1 MKKFFIVIVSIFTL
15 GLFGCLTSEDSTVEE
30 TKSSSSDAILS
41 SSSEETKNS
50 SGEEIKSSSSEETKN
65 SSGEEIKSSSSE
77 EVKQCKEIQVYNDT
91 LNIFSWI
98 EENGEGKRDTIIDS
112 TSFTL
117 DYLVCAGFVG
127 NERVYSP
134 LYKHDSSLAVDGCGF
149 MAPIRMKSFDSVVV
163 CPGDSLYNLDDTYV
177 TPIIIPTIIYKD
189 TVYLNYTENAIYDE
203 ESIVPTVEIINKEA
217 ILASLDTL
225 YYGISGQHGVPVMSH
240 FQNDNADWD
249 IEIITDTESPIF
261 NRDMSLGYGCEIF
274 EFDPCNKKEIQCP
287 QLTYR
292 YTKILITDSI
302 PKIEGDELQWRLIA
316 SNRFGFADT
325 LEVTSKLVTA
335 VCPAQAE

>member
-50 SGEEIKSSSSEETKN
+50 SGEEIKSSSSEE
-65 SSGEEIKSSSSE
+65 
-77 EVKQCKEIQVYNDT
+77 VKQCKKIQVCNDT
-91 LNIFSWI
+91 LNTFSWI

-134 LYKHDSSLAVDGCGF
+134 LYKLDSLITVDGCGF
-149 MAPIRMKSFDSVVV
+149 IVPIREMSFDSIVV

-177 TPIIIPTIIYKD
+177 TPTIRYKD
-189 TVYLNYTENAIYDE
+189 TVYLNYTENAIYGE

-287 QLTYR
+287 QLTDGG

-302 PKIEGDELQWRLIA
+302 PKIEGDELKWRLIA

>member
-30 TKSSSSDAILS
+30 TKSSSSDAIL
-41 SSSEETKNS
+41 
-50 SGEEIKSSSSEETKN
+50 SSSSEETKN

-149 MAPIRMKSFDSVVV
+149 MAPIREMSFDYIVV

-177 TPIIIPTIIYKD
+177 TPTIIYKVTPTIIYKD

-203 ESIVPTVEIINKEA
+203 ESIVPTVEIINKES

-287 QLTYR
+287 QLTNR

-316 SNRFGFADT
+316 SNHLGFADT

-335 VCPAQAE
+335 VCPAQAK

>member
-50 SGEEIKSSSSEETKN
+50 SGEEIKSSSSEE
-65 SSGEEIKSSSSE
+65 
-77 EVKQCKEIQVYNDT
+77 VKQCKKIQVRNDT
-91 LNIFSWI
+91 LNTFSWI

-134 LYKHDSSLAVDGCGF
+134 LYKLDSLITVDGCGF
-149 MAPIRMKSFDSVVV
+149 IAPIRKMSFDSIVV

-177 TPIIIPTIIYKD
+177 TPTIIYKD

-287 QLTYR
+287 QLTDGG

-316 SNRFGFADT
+316 SNRLGFADT

-335 VCPAQAE
+335 VCPAQAK

>member
-50 SGEEIKSSSSEETKN
+50 SGEEIKSSSSEE
-65 SSGEEIKSSSSE
+65 
-77 EVKQCKEIQVYNDT
+77 VKQCKEIQVYNDT

-117 DYLVCAGFVG
+117 YYLVCAGFVG

-134 LYKHDSSLAVDGCGF
+134 LYKHDSTLAVDGCGF
-149 MAPIRMKSFDSVVV
+149 MAPIREVSSDYIVV

-177 TPIIIPTIIYKD
+177 TPTIIYKD

-287 QLTYR
+287 QLTNGR

-316 SNRFGFADT
+316 SNHLGFADT

-335 VCPAQAE
+335 VCPAQAK

>member
-30 TKSSSSDAILS
+30 TKSSSSDAIL
-41 SSSEETKNS
+41 
-50 SGEEIKSSSSEETKN
+50 SSSSEETKN

-149 MAPIRMKSFDSVVV
+149 RAPIRMKSFDTIVV

-177 TPIIIPTIIYKD
+177 TPTIIYKVTPTIIYKD

-203 ESIVPTVEIINKEA
+203 ESIVPTVEIINKES

-287 QLTYR
+287 QLTNR

-316 SNRFGFADT
+316 SNHLGFADT

-335 VCPAQAE
+335 VCPAQAK

>member
-1 MKKFFIVIVSIFTL
+1 MKKFIIVIVSIFTL

-30 TKSSSSDAILS
+30 TKSSSSDTIL
-41 SSSEETKNS
+41 
-50 SGEEIKSSSSEETKN
+50 SSSSEETKN

-77 EVKQCKEIQVYNDT
+77 EVKQCKKIQVYNDT

-134 LYKHDSSLAVDGCGF
+134 LYKRNSLITVDGCGIII
-149 MAPIRMKSFDSVVV
+149 PIREMSFDSIVV

-177 TPIIIPTIIYKD
+177 TPTIIYKVTPTIIYKD

-287 QLTYR
+287 QLTLGN

-316 SNRFGFADT
+316 SNRLGFADT

-335 VCPAQAE
+335 VCPAQAK

>member
-50 SGEEIKSSSSEETKN
+50 SGEEIKSSSSEE
-65 SSGEEIKSSSSE
+65 
-77 EVKQCKEIQVYNDT
+77 VKQCKEIQVFNDT

-117 DYLVCAGFVG
+117 NYLVCAGFVG

-134 LYKHDSSLAVDGCGF
+134 LYKHDSSIAVDGCGF
-149 MAPIRMKSFDSVVV
+149 MAPIRERKMSFDSVV
-163 CPGDSLYNLDDTYV
+163 CTGDSLYNLDDTYV
-177 TPIIIPTIIYKD
+177 TPTIIYKD

-287 QLTYR
+287 QLTDGN

-316 SNRFGFADT
+316 SNRLGFADT

-335 VCPAQAE
+335 VCPAQAK

>member
-50 SGEEIKSSSSEETKN
+50 SGEEIKSSSSEE
-65 SSGEEIKSSSSE
+65 
-77 EVKQCKEIQVYNDT
+77 VKQCKVIQVYNDT

-149 MAPIRMKSFDSVVV
+149 MAPIREMSFNYIVV

-177 TPIIIPTIIYKD
+177 TPTIIYKD

-287 QLTYR
+287 QLTNGR

-316 SNRFGFADT
+316 SNHLGFADT

-335 VCPAQAE
+335 VCPAQAK

>member
-30 TKSSSSDAILS
+30 TKSSSSDAIL
-41 SSSEETKNS
+41 
-50 SGEEIKSSSSEETKN
+50 SSSSEETKN

-149 MAPIRMKSFDSVVV
+149 MAPIREMSFDYIVV

-177 TPIIIPTIIYKD
+177 TPTIIYKD

-261 NRDMSLGYGCEIF
+261 NRDMSLGHGCEIF

-287 QLTYR
+287 QLTLGN

-316 SNRFGFADT
+316 SNHLGFADT

-335 VCPAQAE
+335 VCPAQAK

>member
-50 SGEEIKSSSSEETKN
+50 SGEEIKSSSSEE
-65 SSGEEIKSSSSE
+65 
-77 EVKQCKEIQVYNDT
+77 VKQCKEIQVFNDT

-98 EENGEGKRDTIIDS
+98 EENGEGKRDTITDS

-117 DYLVCAGFVG
+117 NYLVCAGFVG

-149 MAPIRMKSFDSVVV
+149 MAPIREMSFDYIVV

-177 TPIIIPTIIYKD
+177 TPTIIYKD

-287 QLTYR
+287 QLTDGG

-316 SNRFGFADT
+316 SNRLGFADT

-335 VCPAQAE
+335 VCPAQAK

>member
-50 SGEEIKSSSSEETKN
+50 SGEEIKSSSSEE
-65 SSGEEIKSSSSE
+65 
-77 EVKQCKEIQVYNDT
+77 VKQCKEIKVFNDT

-117 DYLVCAGFVG
+117 NYLVCAGFVG

-149 MAPIRMKSFDSVVV
+149 MAPIREVSFDYIYIVV

-177 TPIIIPTIIYKD
+177 TPTIIYKD

-261 NRDMSLGYGCEIF
+261 NRDMSLGHGCEIF

-287 QLTYR
+287 QLTNR

-316 SNRFGFADT
+316 SNHLGFADT

-335 VCPAQAE
+335 VCPAQAK